1 MKILYLHDN
10 QITALTIAKTNLE
23 YISLFD
29 NPIRDYRSAL
39 VETNEKL
46 MAIDHHVVTKS

>member
-10 QITALTIAKTNLE
+10 QITALTVAKTNLE

-39 VETNEKL
+39 VEANEKL